1 MIPNLSKYV
10 NKNVLVS
17 IPVLSGST
25 KCKAYTLTGIELI
38 GLWLQSADLSG
49 SFLDHEHKS
58 QPTMTWSFFVP
69 FSQIACVAICSAAAP
84 ASGGGATTAGRD
96 QTATQSA
103 ATPASDRSSG
113 SGPSSKSVAATR
125 KKHKE

>member
-1 MIPNLSKYV
+1 MIPNLSKHV
-10 NKNVLVS
+10 NKTILVS

-25 KCKAYTLTGIELI
+25 KCKAYRLTGIELI

-49 SFLDHEHKS
+49 SLLNHEHKS

-69 FSQIACVAICSAAAP
+69 FSQIACVAIASAAMP
-84 ASGGGATTAGRD
+84 ASGATTAGRD

-103 ATPASDRSSG
+103 ATAASDRSSG
-113 SGPSSKSVAATR
+113 TGSSSSNVAVTR
-125 KKHKE
+125 KRHKE